1 MLCSAVSQFTCAQIQ
16 RVEAAEVELQE
27 LRDSALP
34 GHRDGKVRAVPL
46 LDALCCS
53 QSARVWH
60 VFRLTTDYV
69 RRIRSSM

>member
-1 MLCSAVSQFTCAQIQ
+1 MLCGAVSQFTCAQIQ

-34 GHRDGKVRAVPL
+34 GNRDGKVRAVPL
-46 LDALCCS
+46 LDALCWS
-53 QSARVWH
+53 QSARAWH